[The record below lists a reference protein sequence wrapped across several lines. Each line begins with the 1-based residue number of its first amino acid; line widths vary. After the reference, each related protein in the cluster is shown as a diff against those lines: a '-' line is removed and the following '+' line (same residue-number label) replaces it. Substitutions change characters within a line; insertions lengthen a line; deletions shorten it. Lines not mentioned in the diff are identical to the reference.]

1 VSGGGGGGGDGACV
15 GGWGGL
21 IGLASVRNPPP
32 HTCPVGIC
40 DSEVLWIWAVQVFD
54 KVAIKFSK
62 ALYDCLLRGETVEQ
76 VRWASPDAAY

>member
-1 VSGGGGGGGDGACV
+1 M
-15 GGWGGL
+15 
-21 IGLASVRNPPP
+21 
-32 HTCPVGIC
+32 
-40 DSEVLWIWAVQVFD
+40 QVFD